1 MRLRNFAARKRKRG
15 ASLVMV
21 LVSMTILTIMGTL
34 FTTIAMRSYQYSYSR
49 MCRQQA
55 YYTATSSIESLYAKI
70 KTNGGLLND
79 IVTAL
84 DNAYTSLTKGP
95 SEGSSEGSSI
105 GGINIDVTT
114 VRVKIGSTGGGEA
127 AAEGVVGSDFFY
139 TYLGECDLWA
149 RYNNAKRTEISLE
162 AEATYN
168 GYSETARAIIAKTN
182 AAASELKKIFDN
194 TFCLQ
199 SPISTIVAETT
210 HGDIYVSQP
219 IADTDSAVVQNL
231 VENQTISAD
240 DIKAYNTVFAAL
252 SENGITS
259 NDHSGVPGQYLR
271 YTNGDIITS
280 GDEGKYNKVLRY
292 GVYGNAQASTSNAS
306 LVGHT
311 KPLDMDNTPLK
322 TSNDIEKPIV
332 NELVNELWYN
342 DWVELYMFSAAEGG
356 TAVNGDLYSNSK
368 ILIGVLD
375 RDTNGVTYLRSWDN
389 TIKRSVFSYND
400 DKLDNY
406 LNSPEYEYLTLNSEF
421 EHGFKNDVFFNHK
434 MDTLKV
440 DRSVFRLNGDMYLW
454 QDARIE
460 NFDSKNV
467 PKSDDEN
474 DDGKNNIYAY
484 KNLYID
490 GMYIKTG
497 WTTGANMPTTSNVVV
512 GGDIVVK
519 GNAQIMNATIYGDVY
534 CYGDEL
540 TIVNCDIYGNVYFT
554 GSNFTAD
561 WMHLYKTD
569 GQGGNLV
576 INHDGS
582 NTNVTNYSTRDDYD
596 KKPDNMTE
604 YAWNNN
610 LFGTTHDVGGDNT
623 VYSWGATITNS
634 DIYGTLWSNV
644 NTHILISKWDEGG
657 DSIPNYYGDIYV
669 SKYLFIDLIWTYL
682 AKAGNDRIMQEAKD
696 YLTDDDRTSGH
707 RENWLAYY
715 YDIPD
720 EKYEVNDH
728 YDVAATF
735 NCFEY
740 TKPSQVIYAERFQL
754 RTNQSDAQSLK
765 STDVNYLGH
774 LYVGEGGLYIDGNE
788 DGHDG
793 RGDGGGNGKEG
804 AYNGLSTKFES
815 LYTASAGNIWDV
827 TVSNEIKNETVWYWD
842 GIIRKSTSW
851 YNYHGMNYNG
861 SVSAGEHKGGYNTQ
875 LERYIQNE
883 SMYRKDGST
892 STSSLN
898 FSYMHYIMHSIM
910 QVQDSYAEKFDDP
923 IWKDK
928 LIKIRTWTAPEHS
941 NDPGA
946 SPSVNYVG
954 GETGIVYSTDEDV
967 VNVKGYLYYLSKI
980 NPAAGSV
987 SGTKGAGD
995 YTLTIKQS
1003 VCFSNWVDWSA
1014 FDRIVIDTSKG
1025 NVYIRFLEGVEL
1037 GKKGAKNYDEGAEVV
1052 LTGGS
1057 MVFWYLYENDSYD
1070 FKKPTLQVNSYTRL
1084 GLVSAETG
1092 SGYGYD
1098 GLYIISN
1105 DDSLITMGS
1114 NAVLNGFV
1122 YTPHGQVF
1130 IAPAES
1136 SYAALNGCMAIESLI
1151 MLSDPDEW
1159 TKTFWDEVS
1168 ELLPE
1173 GSAFGQWIT
1182 GGSEA
1187 IVDAI
1192 IKQYENIVFNYV
1204 QPPLIVDSN
1213 FGYGNTVGEIDDFG
1227 KVVWEFLGYY

>member
-1 MRLRNFAARKRKRG
+1 MRLRHFAARKRKRG

-55 YYTATSSIESLYAKI
+55 YYTATSSVESLYAKI
-70 KTNGGLLND
+70 KTNGGILND
-79 IVTAL
+79 ITTAL
-84 DNAYTSLTKGP
+84 NDAYDQLSGVTPG
-95 SEGSSEGSSI
+95 
-105 GGINIDVTT
+105 IDVTT
-114 VRVKIGSTGGGEA
+114 IRVKIGSTHGDPVTEERA
-127 AAEGVVGSDFFY
+127 VVGSDFFY

-182 AAASELKKIFDN
+182 RAASELKKIFDN

-219 IADTDSAVVQNL
+219 IADTDSAAVQNL
-231 VENQTISAD
+231 VENKTISAD
-240 DIKAYNTVFAAL
+240 DIDAYNTVFAAL
-252 SENGITS
+252 SAKNGTY
-259 NDHSGVPGQYLR
+259 NGHSGVPGQYLR
-271 YTNGDIITS
+271 DGDGNIITS
-280 GDEGKYNKVLRY
+280 GVEGKYNQVLKV
-292 GVYGNAQASTSNAS
+292 GVYGNAQASTSNAL

-311 KPLDMDNTPLK
+311 KPLDMDNTLMEK
-322 TSNDIEKPIV
+322 DTSTDPATY
-332 NELVNELWYN
+332 WYN
-342 DWVELYMFSAAEGG
+342 DWVELYMFSAVKGG

-375 RDTNGVTYLRSWDN
+375 RDPNGVTYLRSWDN
-389 TIKRSVFSYND
+389 TIKRSVFSYD
-400 DKLDNY
+400 GKDPLDNY
-406 LNSPEYEYLTLNSEF
+406 LNTKEFNGIKLNRNF
-421 EHGFKNDVFFNHK
+421 EHGFAKDVFFNHEE
-434 MDTLKV
+434 DPLDV

-490 GMYIKTG
+490 GMYIDPR
-497 WTTGANMPTTSNVVV
+497 WTTGAAMPTSSNVVV
-512 GGDIVVK
+512 GGDIVVQ

-561 WMHLYKTD
+561 WMHLHQTD

-576 INHDGS
+576 INYTGNNTAVTSYAEYYYDEDGE
-582 NTNVTNYSTRDDYD
+582 
-596 KKPDNMTE
+596 KKPT
-604 YAWNNN
+604 
-610 LFGTTHDVGGDNT
+610 FGTTHDVGNT
-623 VYSWGATITNS
+623 PAHSWGATITNS

-644 NTHILISKWDEGG
+644 NTHILISKWYEGG

-669 SKYLFIDLIWTYL
+669 SKYLFIDLTWTYL
-682 AKAGNDRIMQEAKD
+682 ANKNDARIMGEAQD
-696 YLTDDDRTSGH
+696 YLTDDERTSGH

-715 YDIPD
+715 DDIQD
-720 EKYEVNDH
+720 EDHEVNDD
-728 YDVAATF
+728 YDIASSY
-735 NCFEY
+735 NCFESY
-740 TKPSQVIYAERFQL
+740 ASNNVIYADRFQF
-754 RTNQSDAQSLK
+754 RTNQSDPLGYTIDIS
-765 STDVNYLGH
+765 YLGK
-774 LYVGEGGLYIDGNE
+774 LIVGDGGLYIDGNGWAR
-788 DGHDG
+788 DGNDPTYWSWSG
-793 RGDGGGNGKEG
+793 SRDSICIVE
-804 AYNGLSTKFES
+804 LI
-815 LYTASAGNIWDV
+815 TASYEEGDTGWPFYRPTYDLPQVWDTEIYNDTIYVKGSATERDNQLAGYVNSD
-827 TVSNEIKNETVWYWD
+827 Y
-842 GIIRKSTSW
+842 
-851 YNYHGMNYNG
+851 
-861 SVSAGEHKGGYNTQ
+861 
-875 LERYIQNE
+875 
-883 SMYRKDGST
+883 
-892 STSSLN
+892 SSLTAALEHQKTDALSD
-898 FSYMHYIMHSIM
+898 FSHSNA
-910 QVQDSYAEKFDDP
+910 VEYESVAFKDNAVWD
-923 IWKDK
+923 DK
-928 LIKIRTWTAPEHS
+928 LIKIRTWTAPKHS
-941 NDPGA
+941 TDPGA
-946 SPSVNYVG
+946 STSVNYVG
-954 GETGIVYSTDEDV
+954 GETGIEYSTD
-967 VNVKGYLYYLSKI
+967 GYLDYLSK

-987 SGTKGAGD
+987 SVNKENGD

-1003 VCFSNWVDWSA
+1003 VCFSNRVDWSA
-1014 FDRIVIDTSKG
+1014 FDKIVIDTSKG
-1025 NVYIRFLEGVEL
+1025 NVYIRFLNGVEL
-1037 GKKGAKNYDEGAEVV
+1037 GKESATNYDEGAEVV

-1057 MVFWYLYENDSYD
+1057 MVFWYLYESDSYD
-1070 FKKPTLQVNSYTRL
+1070 FKKPTLQVNPYTRL

-1159 TKTFWDEVS
+1159 TKTFWDELS

-1173 GSAFGQWIT
+1173 GSAFGHWIT

-1204 QPPLIVDSN
+1204 QPPLIVDFDFS
-1213 FGYGNTVGEIDDFG
+1213 YGNYEGEVNDFG
-1227 KVVWEFLGYY
+1227 QVVWEFLGYY

>member
-1 MRLRNFAARKRKRG
+1 MRLRHFAARKRKRG

-70 KTNGGLLND
+70 KTNGGILND
-79 IVTAL
+79 ITTAL
-84 DNAYTSLTKGP
+84 NDAYEDLNGAAL
-95 SEGSSEGSSI
+95 G
-105 GGINIDVTT
+105 IDVTT
-114 VRVKIGSTGGGEA
+114 IRVKIGSTHGDPVTEERA
-127 AAEGVVGSDFFY
+127 VVGSDFFY

-162 AEATYN
+162 AEASYN

-182 AAASELKKIFDN
+182 RAASELKKIFDN

-219 IADTDSAVVQNL
+219 IADTDSAVVQDL
-231 VENQTISAD
+231 
-240 DIKAYNTVFAAL
+240 DITAYNTVFAAL
-252 SENGITS
+252 SAKNGTY
-259 NDHSGVPGQYLR
+259 NGHSGVPGQYLR
-271 YTNGDIITS
+271 DGDGNIITS
-280 GDEGKYNKVLRY
+280 GVEGKYNQVLKV

-306 LVGHT
+306 LTGHT
-311 KPLDMDNTPLK
+311 KPLDMDNTLMEK
-322 TSNDIEKPIV
+322 DTSTDPATY
-332 NELVNELWYN
+332 WYN
-342 DWVELYMFSAAEGG
+342 DWVELYMFSAVDGG

-375 RDTNGVTYLRSWDN
+375 RDVNGVTYLRSWDN
-389 TIKRSVFSYND
+389 TIKRSVFSYNGD
-400 DKLDNY
+400 DPLDNY
-406 LNSPEYEYLTLNSEF
+406 LNTNEFNGIKLNSEF
-421 EHGFKNDVFFNHK
+421 EHGFKDDVFFNHK
-434 MDTLKV
+434 TDPLDV

-467 PKSDDEN
+467 PKSDDED

-490 GMYIKTG
+490 GMYIDN
-497 WTTGANMPTTSNVVV
+497 WTSGAAMPTSSNVVV
-512 GGDIVVK
+512 GGDIVVR

-561 WMHLYKTD
+561 WMHLRQTD

-576 INHDGS
+576 INYTGNNTAVTSYAEYYYDEDGE
-582 NTNVTNYSTRDDYD
+582 
-596 KKPDNMTE
+596 KKPT
-604 YAWNNN
+604 
-610 LFGTTHDVGGDNT
+610 FGTTHDVGNT
-623 VYSWGATITNS
+623 PAHSWGATITNCH
-634 DIYGTLWSNV
+634 IYGTLWSNV
-644 NTHILISKWDEGG
+644 NTHILCSKWEEGTLG
-657 DSIPNYYGDIYV
+657 FGGELPDYYGNIYV
-669 SKYLFIDLIWTYL
+669 DAYLFIDLTWTYL
-682 AKAGNDRIMQEAKD
+682 ADADDDGIMQAAKD
-696 YLTDDDRTSGH
+696 YLTEDRRTSGH
-707 RENWLAYY
+707 RENWNSNL
-715 YDIPD
+715 
-720 EKYEVNDH
+720 NDD
-728 YDVAATF
+728 YNTALRF
-735 NCFEY
+735 NCFE
-740 TKPSQVIYAERFQL
+740 KAGDQVIYADRFQFRL
-754 RTNQSDAQSLK
+754 NQVHWRTGLEELWYDADISH
-765 STDVNYLGH
+765 LGT
-774 LYVGEGGLYIDGNE
+774 LLVGDGGLYIDGNPAGNGGNT
-788 DGHDG
+788 GHSIQFDNIYSMSAG
-793 RGDGGGNGKEG
+793 QRWEYTVHGTEAASDAIGISSKLGQSGCFTIDDSLKSLLAKLGGNGLTAHKE
-804 AYNGLSTKFES
+804 A
-815 LYTASAGNIWDV
+815 A
-827 TVSNEIKNETVWYWD
+827 
-842 GIIRKSTSW
+842 
-851 YNYHGMNYNG
+851 
-861 SVSAGEHKGGYNTQ
+861 
-875 LERYIQNE
+875 
-883 SMYRKDGST
+883 
-892 STSSLN
+892 
-898 FSYMHYIMHSIM
+898 
-910 QVQDSYAEKFDDP
+910 FDDNAV
-923 IWKDK
+923 WKDK
-928 LIKIRTWTAPEHS
+928 LIKIRTWTAPKHS
-941 NDPGA
+941 TDPGA
-946 SPSVNYVG
+946 STSVNYVG
-954 GETGIVYSTDEDV
+954 GEAGIEYTDASDFKVYLDHLR
-967 VNVKGYLYYLSKI
+967 K

-987 SGTKGAGD
+987 TGKAGNGD

-1003 VCFSNWVDWSA
+1003 VCFSDWVDWSA
-1014 FDRIVIDTSKG
+1014 FDKIVIDTSKG

-1057 MVFWYLYENDSYD
+1057 MVFWYLYESVSYD
-1070 FKKPTLQVNSYTRL
+1070 FDTPTLEVNPYTRL

-1105 DDSLITMGS
+1105 DDSLITMGT

-1159 TKTFWDEVS
+1159 TETFWDKIGG
-1168 ELLPE
+1168 LLPE
-1173 GSAFGQWIT
+1173 GSPIRQWIT

-1204 QPPLIVDSN
+1204 QPPLIVDFDFS
-1213 FGYGNTVGEIDDFG
+1213 YGNTEGEISDFG
-1227 KVVWEFLGYY
+1227 QVVWEFLGYY

>member
-1 MRLRNFAARKRKRG
+1 MRFGRMAGRKRKRG

-55 YYTATSSIESLYAKI
+55 YYTATSSVESLYAKI
-70 KTNGGLLND
+70 KTNGSILND
-79 IVTAL
+79 ITTAL
-84 DNAYTSLTKGP
+84 NDAYDQLNGVTPG
-95 SEGSSEGSSI
+95 
-105 GGINIDVTT
+105 IDVTT
-114 VRVKIGSTGGGEA
+114 IRVKIGSTHGDPVTEEKA
-127 AAEGVVGSDFFY
+127 VVGSDFFY

-182 AAASELKKIFDN
+182 RAASELKKIFDN

-219 IADTDSAVVQNL
+219 IADTDSAAVQNL

-240 DIKAYNTVFAAL
+240 DIKAYNTVFAEL
-252 SENGITS
+252 SEDGATDNG
-259 NDHSGVPGQYLR
+259 HSGVPGQYLR

-280 GDEGKYNKVLRY
+280 GNEGKYNKVLRY

-311 KPLDMDNTPLK
+311 KPLDMDNTPLTASLIK
-322 TSNDIEKPIV
+322 QPEEDD
-332 NELVNELWYN
+332 LWYN

-375 RDTNGVTYLRSWDN
+375 RDANGVTYLRSWDN
-389 TIKRSVFSYND
+389 TIKRSVFSYD
-400 DKLDNY
+400 EDPLDNY
-406 LNSPEYEYLTLNSEF
+406 LNSPEYENLTLDNKF
-421 EHGFKNDVFFNHK
+421 EHGFANDVFFNHK
-434 MDTLKV
+434 TDPLDV
-440 DRSVFRLNGDMYLW
+440 GRSVFRLNGDMYLW

-467 PKSDDEN
+467 PKSEDEN

-490 GMYIKTG
+490 GMYIDTA
-497 WTTGANMPTTSNVVV
+497 WTTGATMPTTSNVVV
-512 GGDIVVK
+512 GGDIVVQ

-561 WMHLYKTD
+561 YMRLFQTTDTEISTD
-569 GQGGNLV
+569 GGTKIVNINSAKGTYTNGIPDKGNLI
-576 INHDGS
+576 INCATTD
-582 NTNVTNYSTRDDYD
+582 NLNVTGYDANAGFGTKDDVGYSDYD
-596 KKPDNMTE
+596 QKLSRETE
-604 YAWNNN
+604 Y
-610 LFGTTHDVGGDNT
+610 
-623 VYSWGATITNS
+623 YRWGATLTNCWVL
-634 DIYGTLWSNV
+634 GTIWSNV
-644 NTHILISKWDEGG
+644 NTHIMCSKWDDGTG
-657 DSIPNYYGDIYV
+657 HDLPDYYGDIYV
-669 SKYLFIDLIWTYL
+669 SEYLFIDLIWPYEIADQDLT
-682 AKAGNDRIMQEAKD
+682 AIGAGWDHKYNLSGMPTRQDGQISSYHANWHGFTEEEAKKLGYKDTLWGDSAQKKAQAAYD
-696 YLTDDDRTSGH
+696 YFADALR
-707 RENWLAYY
+707 
-715 YDIPD
+715 
-720 EKYEVNDH
+720 
-728 YDVAATF
+728 F
-735 NCFEY
+735 NCFEALDPN
-740 TKPSQVIYAERFQL
+740 TQKIYAERFQFRL
-754 RTNQSDAQSLK
+754 NQTDGLSAAQDSDVSHLGTLLVGSGGIYVDGNPEGNDEDKWREDVESIQFENIYSMSSAGQMWEYEVHNKRYFDVYANKIVEGLNQSGCVTIDDSLGSLLAK
-765 STDVNYLGH
+765 LG
-774 LYVGEGGLYIDGNE
+774 
-788 DGHDG
+788 
-793 RGDGGGNGKEG
+793 GDGLTSRKE
-804 AYNGLSTKFES
+804 A
-815 LYTASAGNIWDV
+815 A
-827 TVSNEIKNETVWYWD
+827 
-842 GIIRKSTSW
+842 
-851 YNYHGMNYNG
+851 
-861 SVSAGEHKGGYNTQ
+861 
-875 LERYIQNE
+875 
-883 SMYRKDGST
+883 
-892 STSSLN
+892 
-898 FSYMHYIMHSIM
+898 
-910 QVQDSYAEKFDDP
+910 FDDNAV
-923 IWKDK
+923 WEDK
-928 LIKIRTWTAPEHS
+928 LIKIRTWSAPKHS
-941 NDPGA
+941 TDPGA
-946 SPSVNYVG
+946 STSVNYVG
-954 GETGIVYSTDEDV
+954 GETGIDFSTDASN
-967 VNVKGYLYYLSKI
+967 VNGYLYYLRN

-987 SGTKGAGD
+987 SGTPGNGD

-1003 VCFSNWVDWSA
+1003 VCFKSRVDWSA

-1025 NVYIRFLEGVEL
+1025 NVYIRFLNGVVL
-1037 GKKGAKNYDEGAEVV
+1037 GKAGAKNYDEGAEVV

-1057 MVFWYLYENDSYD
+1057 MVFWYLYESGSYD
-1070 FKKPTLQVNSYTRL
+1070 FNTPTLQVNPYTRL

-1105 DDSLITMGS
+1105 DDSLITMGQ

-1159 TKTFWDEVS
+1159 TETFWDK
-1168 ELLPE
+1168 LGGLF
-1173 GSAFGQWIT
+1173 GDGAFGQWVT

-1204 QPPLIVDSN
+1204 QPPLIVDFDFS
-1213 FGYGNTVGEIDDFG
+1213 YGNTEGEINDFG
-1227 KVVWEFLGYY
+1227 QVVWEFLGYY

>member
-1 MRLRNFAARKRKRG
+1 MRLRHFAARKRKRG

-55 YYTATSSIESLYAKI
+55 YYTATSSVESLYAKI
-70 KTNGGLLND
+70 KTNGSILND
-79 IVTAL
+79 ITTAL
-84 DNAYTSLTKGP
+84 NDAYEDLNGAAL
-95 SEGSSEGSSI
+95 G
-105 GGINIDVTT
+105 IDVTT
-114 VRVKIGSTGGGEA
+114 IRVKIGSTHGDPVTEERA
-127 AAEGVVGSDFFY
+127 VVGSDFFY

-162 AEATYN
+162 AEASYN

-182 AAASELKKIFDN
+182 RAASELKKIFDN

-219 IADTDSAVVQNL
+219 IADTDSAVVQDL
-231 VENQTISAD
+231 
-240 DIKAYNTVFAAL
+240 DITAYNTVFAAL
-252 SENGITS
+252 SAKNGTY
-259 NDHSGVPGQYLR
+259 NGHSGVPGQYLR
-271 YTNGDIITS
+271 DGDGNIITS
-280 GDEGKYNKVLRY
+280 GVEGKYNQVLKV

-306 LVGHT
+306 LTGHT
-311 KPLDMDNTPLK
+311 KPLDMDNTLMEK
-322 TSNDIEKPIV
+322 DTSTDPATY
-332 NELVNELWYN
+332 WYN
-342 DWVELYMFSAAEGG
+342 DWVELYMFSAVDGG

-375 RDTNGVTYLRSWDN
+375 RDVNGVTYLRSWDN
-389 TIKRSVFSYND
+389 TIKRSVFSYNGD
-400 DKLDNY
+400 DPLDNY
-406 LNSPEYEYLTLNSEF
+406 LNTNEFNGIKLNSEF
-421 EHGFKNDVFFNHK
+421 EHGFKDDVFFNHK
-434 MDTLKV
+434 TDPLDV

-467 PKSDDEN
+467 PKSDDED

-490 GMYIKTG
+490 GMYIDTA
-497 WTTGANMPTTSNVVV
+497 WTTGAAMPTSSNVVV
-512 GGDIVVK
+512 GGDIVVR

-561 WMHLYKTD
+561 WMHLRQTD

-576 INHDGS
+576 INYTGNNTAVTSYAEYYYDEDGE
-582 NTNVTNYSTRDDYD
+582 
-596 KKPDNMTE
+596 KKPT
-604 YAWNNN
+604 
-610 LFGTTHDVGGDNT
+610 FGTTHDVGNT
-623 VYSWGATITNS
+623 PAHSWGATITNCH
-634 DIYGTLWSNV
+634 IYGTLWSNV
-644 NTHILISKWDEGG
+644 NTHILCSKWEEGTLG
-657 DSIPNYYGDIYV
+657 FGGELPDYYGNIYV
-669 SKYLFIDLIWTYL
+669 DAYLFIDLTWTYL
-682 AKAGNDRIMQEAKD
+682 ADADDDGIMQAAKD
-696 YLTDDDRTSGH
+696 YLTEDRRTSGH
-707 RENWLAYY
+707 RENWNSNL
-715 YDIPD
+715 
-720 EKYEVNDH
+720 NDD
-728 YDVAATF
+728 YNTALRF
-735 NCFEY
+735 NCFE
-740 TKPSQVIYAERFQL
+740 KAGDQVIYADRFQFRL
-754 RTNQSDAQSLK
+754 NQVHWRTGLEELWYDADISH
-765 STDVNYLGH
+765 LGT
-774 LYVGEGGLYIDGNE
+774 LLVGDGGLYIDGNPA
-788 DGHDG
+788 GN
-793 RGDGGGNGKEG
+793 GGNTGHSIQFDNI
-804 AYNGLSTKFES
+804 YSM
-815 LYTASAGNIWDV
+815 SAGQRWEY
-827 TVSNEIKNETVWYWD
+827 TVHGTEAASDAI
-842 GIIRKSTSW
+842 GISSKLGQSGCFTIDDSLKSLLAKLGG
-851 YNYHGMNYNG
+851 HGLT
-861 SVSAGEHKGGYNTQ
+861 AHK
-875 LERYIQNE
+875 E
-883 SMYRKDGST
+883 
-892 STSSLN
+892 
-898 FSYMHYIMHSIM
+898 
-910 QVQDSYAEKFDDP
+910 AAFDDNAV
-923 IWKDK
+923 WKDK
-928 LIKIRTWTAPEHS
+928 LIKIRTWTAPKHS
-941 NDPGA
+941 TDPGA
-946 SPSVNYVG
+946 STSVNYVG
-954 GETGIVYSTDEDV
+954 EETGIPYSTDASDV
-967 VNVKGYLYYLSKI
+967 SGYLYHLSK
-980 NPAAGSV
+980 NSAAGSV
-987 SGTKGAGD
+987 SGTPGNGD

-1003 VCFSNWVDWSA
+1003 VCFSDWVDWSA
-1014 FDRIVIDTSKG
+1014 FDKIVIDTSKG

-1057 MVFWYLYENDSYD
+1057 MVFWYLYESVSYD
-1070 FKKPTLQVNSYTRL
+1070 FDTPTLEVNPYTRL

-1105 DDSLITMGS
+1105 DDSLITMGT

-1159 TKTFWDEVS
+1159 TETFWDKIGG
-1168 ELLPE
+1168 LLPE
-1173 GSAFGQWIT
+1173 GSPIRQWIT

-1204 QPPLIVDSN
+1204 QPPLIVDFDFS
-1213 FGYGNTVGEIDDFG
+1213 YGNTDGEISDFG
-1227 KVVWEFLGYY
+1227 QVVWEFLGYY

>member
-1 MRLRNFAARKRKRG
+1 MWLRRFAARKRKRG

-55 YYTATSSIESLYAKI
+55 YYTATSSVESLYAKI
-70 KTNGGLLND
+70 KTNGSILND
-79 IVTAL
+79 ITTAL
-84 DNAYTSLTKGP
+84 NDAYDQLNGVTPG
-95 SEGSSEGSSI
+95 
-105 GGINIDVTT
+105 IDVTT
-114 VRVKIGSTGGGEA
+114 IRVKIGSTHGDPVTEERA
-127 AAEGVVGSDFFY
+127 VVGSDFFY

-182 AAASELKKIFDN
+182 RAASELKKIFDN

-219 IADTDSAVVQNL
+219 IADTDSAAVQDL
-231 VENQTISAD
+231 
-240 DIKAYNTVFAAL
+240 DITAYNTVFAAL
-252 SENGITS
+252 SAKNGTY
-259 NDHSGVPGQYLR
+259 NGHSGVPGQYLR
-271 YTNGDIITS
+271 DGDGNIITS
-280 GDEGKYNKVLRY
+280 GVEGKYNQVLKV

-311 KPLDMDNTPLK
+311 KPLDMDNTLMEK
-322 TSNDIEKPIV
+322 DTSTDPATY
-332 NELVNELWYN
+332 WYN
-342 DWVELYMFSAAEGG
+342 DWVELYMFSAVDGG
-356 TAVNGDLYSNSK
+356 TAVNGDLYADSK

-375 RDTNGVTYLRSWDN
+375 RDVNGVTYLRSWDN
-389 TIKRSVFSYND
+389 TIKRSVFSYDGD
-400 DKLDNY
+400 DPLDNY
-406 LNSPEYEYLTLNSEF
+406 LNTNEFNGIKLNSEF
-421 EHGFKNDVFFNHK
+421 EHGFKDDVFFNHK
-434 MDTLKV
+434 TDPLDV
-440 DRSVFRLNGDMYLW
+440 GRSVFRLNGDMYLW

-490 GMYIKTG
+490 GMYIDTG
-497 WTTGANMPTTSNVVV
+497 WTTGAAMPTSSNVVV
-512 GGDIVVK
+512 GGDIVVR

-561 WMHLYKTD
+561 WMHLYQTD
-569 GQGGNLV
+569 EQGGNLV

-596 KKPDNMTE
+596 KDNLPDNMTE

-610 LFGTTHDVGGDNT
+610 FFGTTHDVGGDNT

-682 AKAGNDRIMQEAKD
+682 AKADNDRIMQEAKD
-696 YLTDDDRTSGH
+696 YLTDDKRTSGH

-754 RTNQSDAQSLK
+754 RTNQSDAQALK

-793 RGDGGGNGKEG
+793 RIPGDRDGSRN
-804 AYNGLSTKFES
+804 AYNGLSTKFET

-827 TVSNEIKNETVWYWD
+827 TVSDKITNETGWYWKD
-842 GIIRKSTSW
+842 GWLWSEAPLYEI
-851 YNYHGMNYNG
+851 NGMNYNG

-928 LIKIRTWTAPEHS
+928 LIKIRTWTAPKHS
-941 NDPGA
+941 IAPGA
-946 SPSVNYVG
+946 STSVNYVG
-954 GETGIVYSTDEDV
+954 GEAGIEYTDASDFKVYLDHLR
-967 VNVKGYLYYLSKI
+967 K

-987 SGTKGAGD
+987 SGTQGNGD

-1003 VCFSNWVDWSA
+1003 VCFSDWVDWSA

-1025 NVYIRFLEGVEL
+1025 NVYIRFLNGVEL

-1057 MVFWYLYENDSYD
+1057 MVFWYLYESGSYD
-1070 FKKPTLQVNSYTRL
+1070 FKTPTLQVNPYTRL

-1105 DDSLITMGS
+1105 DDSLITMGQ

-1159 TKTFWDEVS
+1159 TETFWDGLGGLFGNTS
-1168 ELLPE
+1168 
-1173 GSAFGQWIT
+1173 FGQWIA

-1204 QPPLIVDSN
+1204 QPPLIVDFN
-1213 FGYGNTVGEIDDFG
+1213 FSYGNTEGEISDFG
-1227 KVVWEFLGYY
+1227 QVVWEFLGYY

>member
-1 MRLRNFAARKRKRG
+1 MWLRRFAARKRKRG

-55 YYTATSSIESLYAKI
+55 YYTATSSVESLYAKI
-70 KTNGGLLND
+70 KTNGGILND
-79 IVTAL
+79 ITEAL
-84 DNAYTSLTKGP
+84 NKAYDQLNGATPG
-95 SEGSSEGSSI
+95 
-105 GGINIDVTT
+105 IDVTT
-114 VRVKIGSTGGGEA
+114 IRVKIGSTHGDPVTEERA
-127 AAEGVVGSDFFY
+127 VVGSDFFY

-182 AAASELKKIFDN
+182 RAASELKKIFDN

-219 IADTDSAVVQNL
+219 IADTDSAVVQDL
-231 VENQTISAD
+231 
-240 DIKAYNTVFAAL
+240 DITAYNTVFAAL
-252 SENGITS
+252 SAKNGTY
-259 NDHSGVPGQYLR
+259 NGHSGVPGQYLR
-271 YTNGDIITS
+271 DGDGNIITS
-280 GDEGKYNKVLRY
+280 GVEGKYNQVLKV
-292 GVYGNAQASTSNAS
+292 GVYGNAQASTSNAL

-311 KPLDMDNTPLK
+311 KPLDMDNTLMEK
-322 TSNDIEKPIV
+322 DTSTDPATY
-332 NELVNELWYN
+332 WYN
-342 DWVELYMFSAAEGG
+342 DWVELYMFSAVKGG

-375 RDTNGVTYLRSWDN
+375 RDPNGVTYLRSWDN
-389 TIKRSVFSYND
+389 TIKRSVFSYD
-400 DKLDNY
+400 GKDPLDNY
-406 LNSPEYEYLTLNSEF
+406 LNTKEFNGIKLNRNF
-421 EHGFKNDVFFNHK
+421 EHGFTKDVFFNHEE
-434 MDTLKV
+434 DPLDV

-490 GMYIKTG
+490 GMYIDPR
-497 WTTGANMPTTSNVVV
+497 WTTGAAMPTTSNVVV
-512 GGDIVVK
+512 GGDIVVR

-561 WMHLYKTD
+561 WMHLYQTD
-569 GQGGNLV
+569 EQGGNLV
-576 INHDGS
+576 INHNGS
-582 NTNVTNYSTRDDYD
+582 NTNVSNYDAS
-596 KKPDNMTE
+596 
-604 YAWNNN
+604 AG
-610 LFGTTHDVGGDNT
+610 FGTTKDVGGDNSD
-623 VYSWGATITNS
+623 YRWGATITNC
-634 DIYGTLWSNV
+634 DIRGTLWSNV
-644 NTHILISKWDEGG
+644 NTHILISKWAEGG

-669 SKYLFIDLIWTYL
+669 SKYLFIDLTWTYL
-682 AKAGNDRIMQEAKD
+682 ANKNDARIMGEAQD
-696 YLTDDDRTSGH
+696 YLTDDERTSGH

-715 YDIPD
+715 DDIQD
-720 EKYEVNDH
+720 EDHEVNDD
-728 YDVAATF
+728 YDIASSY
-735 NCFEY
+735 NCFESY
-740 TKPSQVIYAERFQL
+740 ASNNVIYADRFQF
-754 RTNQSDAQSLK
+754 RTNQSDPLGYTIDIS
-765 STDVNYLGH
+765 YLGK
-774 LYVGEGGLYIDGNE
+774 LIVGDGGLYIDGNGWARDRNDPTYWSWSGSRDSICIVE
-788 DGHDG
+788 
-793 RGDGGGNGKEG
+793 
-804 AYNGLSTKFES
+804 LI
-815 LYTASAGNIWDV
+815 TASYEEGDTGWPFYRPTYDLPQVWDTEIYNDTIYVKGSATERDNQLAGYVNSD
-827 TVSNEIKNETVWYWD
+827 Y
-842 GIIRKSTSW
+842 
-851 YNYHGMNYNG
+851 
-861 SVSAGEHKGGYNTQ
+861 
-875 LERYIQNE
+875 
-883 SMYRKDGST
+883 
-892 STSSLN
+892 SSLTAALEHQKTDALSD
-898 FSYMHYIMHSIM
+898 FSHSNA
-910 QVQDSYAEKFDDP
+910 VEYESVAFKDNA

-928 LIKIRTWTAPEHS
+928 LIKIRTWTAPKHS
-941 NDPGA
+941 TDPGA
-946 SPSVNYVG
+946 STSVNYVG
-954 GETGIVYSTDEDV
+954 GETGIEYSTD
-967 VNVKGYLYYLSKI
+967 GYLDYLSK

-987 SGTKGAGD
+987 SVNKENGD

-1003 VCFSNWVDWSA
+1003 VCFSNRVDWSA

-1025 NVYIRFLEGVEL
+1025 NVYIRFLDGVVL
-1037 GKKGAKNYDEGAEVV
+1037 GKAGAKNYDEGAEVV

-1057 MVFWYLYENDSYD
+1057 MVFWYLYESDSYD

-1105 DDSLITMGS
+1105 DDSLITMGQ

-1159 TKTFWDEVS
+1159 TETFWDKLGGLFGNTS
-1168 ELLPE
+1168 
-1173 GSAFGQWIT
+1173 FGQWVT

-1204 QPPLIVDSN
+1204 QPPLIVDFDFS
-1213 FGYGNTVGEIDDFG
+1213 YGNTEGEISDFG
-1227 KVVWEFLGYY
+1227 QVVWEFLGYY

>member
-1 MRLRNFAARKRKRG
+1 MRFGRMAGRKRKRG

-55 YYTATSSIESLYAKI
+55 YYTATSSVESLYAKI
-70 KTNGGLLND
+70 KTNGSILND
-79 IVTAL
+79 ITTAL
-84 DNAYTSLTKGP
+84 NDAYDQLNGVTPG
-95 SEGSSEGSSI
+95 
-105 GGINIDVTT
+105 IDVTT
-114 VRVKIGSTGGGEA
+114 IRVKIGSTHGDPVTEERA
-127 AAEGVVGSDFFY
+127 VVGSDFFY

-182 AAASELKKIFDN
+182 RAASELKKIFDN

-219 IADTDSAVVQNL
+219 IADTDSAAVQNL
-231 VENQTISAD
+231 VENKTISAT
-240 DIKAYNTVFAAL
+240 DIKAYNTVFADL
-252 SENGITS
+252 SENGAS
-259 NDHSGVPGQYLR
+259 DSGYAGVPGQYLR
-271 YTNGDIITS
+271 YANGNIITS
-280 GDEGKYNKVLRY
+280 GDEGKYNTVLRY

-311 KPLDMDNTPLK
+311 KPLDMDNTPLT
-322 TSNDIEKPIV
+322 TSNDIKQPKASD
-332 NELVNELWYN
+332 LWYN
-342 DWVELYMFSAAEGG
+342 DWVELYMFSAVDRG
-356 TAVNGDLYSNSK
+356 TAVNGDLYADSK

-375 RDTNGVTYLRSWDN
+375 RDANGVTYLRSWDN

-406 LNSPEYEYLTLNSEF
+406 LNSPEYENLTLNNEF
-421 EHGFKNDVFFNHK
+421 EHGFANDVFFNHK
-434 MDTLKV
+434 TDPLEV

-454 QDARIE
+454 EDARIE

-467 PKSDDEN
+467 PKSEDEN
-474 DDGKNNIYAY
+474 DDGKNSIYAY

-490 GMYIKTG
+490 GMYIKTS
-497 WTTGANMPTTSNVVV
+497 WTTGATMPTTSNVVV
-512 GGDIVVK
+512 GGDIVVR

-561 WMHLYKTD
+561 WMHLYQTD
-569 GQGGNLV
+569 EQGGNLV

-596 KKPDNMTE
+596 KNNLPDNMTE

-774 LYVGEGGLYIDGNE
+774 LYVGKGGLYIDGNE

-793 RGDGGGNGKEG
+793 RGDGGGNGEEG
-804 AYNGLSTKFES
+804 AYNGLSTKFET

-827 TVSNEIKNETVWYWD
+827 TVSTEITNETGWYKKD
-842 GIIRKSTSW
+842 GWLWTEAPLYEI
-851 YNYHGMNYNG
+851 NGMNYNG

-875 LERYIQNE
+875 LAVYIQNE
-883 SMYRKDGST
+883 SMYRKDGSA
-892 STSSLN
+892 SPSSLN

-928 LIKIRTWTAPEHS
+928 LIKIRTWTAPKHS
-941 NDPGA
+941 TDPGA
-946 SPSVNYVG
+946 STSVNYVG
-954 GETGIVYSTDEDV
+954 GETGIEYSTD
-967 VNVKGYLYYLSKI
+967 GYLDYLSK

-987 SGTKGAGD
+987 SADGD
-995 YTLTIKQS
+995 TLTIKQS
-1003 VCFSNWVDWSA
+1003 VCFSNRVDWSA

-1025 NVYIRFLEGVEL
+1025 NVYIRFLNGVEL

-1057 MVFWYLYENDSYD
+1057 MTFWYLYENRSYD
-1070 FKKPTLQVNSYTRL
+1070 FDRPTLLVNPYTRL

-1105 DDSLITMGS
+1105 DDSLITMGQ

-1159 TKTFWDEVS
+1159 TETFWDKLGGLFGNTS
-1168 ELLPE
+1168 
-1173 GSAFGQWIT
+1173 FGQWVT

-1192 IKQYENIVFNYV
+1192 IKQYANIVFNYV
-1204 QPPLIVDSN
+1204 QPPLIVDFN
-1213 FGYGNTVGEIDDFG
+1213 FSYGNTEGEISDFG
-1227 KVVWEFLGYY
+1227 EVVWEFLGYY

>member
-1 MRLRNFAARKRKRG
+1 M
-15 ASLVMV
+15 MV

-55 YYTATSSIESLYAKI
+55 YYTATSSVESLYAKI
-70 KTNGGLLND
+70 KTNGSILND
-79 IVTAL
+79 ITTAL
-84 DNAYTSLTKGP
+84 NDAYEDLNGVTPG
-95 SEGSSEGSSI
+95 
-105 GGINIDVTT
+105 IDVTT
-114 VRVKIGSTGGGEA
+114 IRVKIGSTHGDPVTEERA
-127 AAEGVVGSDFFY
+127 VVGSDFFY

-182 AAASELKKIFDN
+182 RAASELKKIFDN

-219 IADTDSAVVQNL
+219 IADTDSAVVQEL
-231 VENQTISAD
+231 
-240 DIKAYNTVFAAL
+240 DITAYNKVFAAL
-252 SENGITS
+252 SEGGTYNG
-259 NDHSGVPGQYLR
+259 HSGVPGQYLR

-280 GDEGKYNKVLRY
+280 GNEGKYNKVLKV

-311 KPLDMDNTPLK
+311 KPLDMDNTPLTASFIK
-322 TSNDIEKPIV
+322 QPKEDD
-332 NELVNELWYN
+332 LWYN
-342 DWVELYMFSAAEGG
+342 DWVELYMFSATKGG

-375 RDTNGVTYLRSWDN
+375 RDVNGVTYLRSWDN
-389 TIKRSVFSYND
+389 TIKRSVFSYNGD
-400 DKLDNY
+400 DPLNNY
-406 LNSPEYEYLTLNSEF
+406 LNSLEYNNLTLDNKF
-421 EHGFKNDVFFNHK
+421 EHGFANGDGVAVDVFFNHK
-434 MDTLKV
+434 TDPLDV
-440 DRSVFRLNGDMYLW
+440 GRSVFRLNGDMYLW

-467 PKSDDEN
+467 PKSEDEN

-490 GMYIKTG
+490 GMYIDN
-497 WTTGANMPTTSNVVV
+497 WTSGAAMPTSSNVVV
-512 GGDIVVK
+512 GGDIVVR

-561 WMHLYKTD
+561 WMHLYQTD
-569 GQGGNLV
+569 RQGGNLV
-576 INHDGS
+576 INYTGKNTAVTSYTEYYIDEDGE
-582 NTNVTNYSTRDDYD
+582 
-596 KKPDNMTE
+596 KKPT
-604 YAWNNN
+604 
-610 LFGTTHDVGGDNT
+610 FGTTHDVGNT
-623 VYSWGATITNS
+623 PAHSWGATITNS

-682 AKAGNDRIMQEAKD
+682 AKADNDRIMQAAKD
-696 YLTDDDRTSGH
+696 YLTEDRRTSGH

-754 RTNQSDAQSLK
+754 RTNQSDAQALK

-793 RGDGGGNGKEG
+793 RGPGNINGSRDE
-804 AYNGLSTKFES
+804 YNGLSTKFET
-815 LYTASAGNIWDV
+815 LYTASSGNIWDV
-827 TVSNEIKNETVWYWD
+827 TVSTEIKNETIRYWE
-842 GIIRKSTSW
+842 GIIRKSASW
-851 YNYHGMNYNG
+851 YKYYGMNYNG
-861 SVSAGEHKGGYNTQ
+861 SVSAGEHKGGYDTQ
-875 LERYIQNE
+875 LAGYIQNG

-898 FSYMHYIMHSIM
+898 FSYMHSIM
-910 QVQDSYAEKFDDP
+910 PVQDNYAEKFDDP
-923 IWKDK
+923 VWKDK
-928 LIKIRTWTAPEHS
+928 LIKIRTWTAPKHS
-941 NDPGA
+941 IAPGA
-946 SPSVNYVG
+946 STSVNYVG
-954 GETGIVYSTDEDV
+954 GEAGIEYTDASDFKVYLDHLR
-967 VNVKGYLYYLSKI
+967 K

-987 SGTKGAGD
+987 SGTQGNGD

-1003 VCFSNWVDWSA
+1003 VCFSDWVDWSA

-1025 NVYIRFLEGVEL
+1025 NVYIRFLNGVEL

-1057 MVFWYLYENDSYD
+1057 MVFWYLYESGSYD
-1070 FKKPTLQVNSYTRL
+1070 FAKPTLQVNPYTRL

-1105 DDSLITMGS
+1105 DDSLITMGT

-1159 TKTFWDEVS
+1159 TETFWDKIGG
-1168 ELLPE
+1168 LLPE
-1173 GSAFGQWIT
+1173 GSPIRQWIT

-1204 QPPLIVDSN
+1204 QPPLIVDFDFS
-1213 FGYGNTVGEIDDFG
+1213 YGNTEGEISDFG
-1227 KVVWEFLGYY
+1227 QVVWEFLGYY

>member
-1 MRLRNFAARKRKRG
+1 
-15 ASLVMV
+15 
-21 LVSMTILTIMGTL
+21 MTLG
-34 FTTIAMRSYQYSYSR
+34 
-49 MCRQQA
+49 
-55 YYTATSSIESLYAKI
+55 
-70 KTNGGLLND
+70 
-79 IVTAL
+79 
-84 DNAYTSLTKGP
+84 
-95 SEGSSEGSSI
+95 
-105 GGINIDVTT
+105 IDVTT
-114 VRVKIGSTGGGEA
+114 IRVKIGSTHGDPVTEEKA
-127 AAEGVVGSDFFY
+127 VVGSDFFY

-168 GYSETARAIIAKTN
+168 GYSNR
-182 AAASELKKIFDN
+182 AASELKKIFDN

-219 IADTDSAVVQNL
+219 IADTDSAVVQDL
-231 VENQTISAD
+231 
-240 DIKAYNTVFAAL
+240 DITAYNTVFAAL
-252 SENGITS
+252 SAKNGTY
-259 NDHSGVPGQYLR
+259 NGHSGVPGQYLR
-271 YTNGDIITS
+271 DGDGNIITS
-280 GDEGKYNKVLRY
+280 GVEGKYNQVLKV

-306 LVGHT
+306 LTGHT
-311 KPLDMDNTPLK
+311 KPLDMDNTLMEK
-322 TSNDIEKPIV
+322 DTSTDPATY
-332 NELVNELWYN
+332 WYN
-342 DWVELYMFSAAEGG
+342 DWVELYMFSAVDGG

-375 RDTNGVTYLRSWDN
+375 RDANGVTYLRSWDN
-389 TIKRSVFSYND
+389 TIKRSVFSYD
-400 DKLDNY
+400 GEDPLDNY
-406 LNSPEYEYLTLNSEF
+406 LNTNEFNGIKLNRYF
-421 EHGFKNDVFFNHK
+421 EHGFADDVFFNHEE
-434 MDTLKV
+434 DPLDV
-440 DRSVFRLNGDMYLW
+440 GRSVFRLNGDMYLW

-467 PKSDDEN
+467 PKSDDED

-490 GMYIKTG
+490 GMYIDPG
-497 WTTGANMPTTSNVVV
+497 WTTGAAMPTTSNVVV
-512 GGDIVVK
+512 GGDIVVQ

-540 TIVNCDIYGNVYFT
+540 TIVNCDIYGNVR
-554 GSNFTAD
+554 
-561 WMHLYKTD
+561 
-569 GQGGNLV
+569 QGGNLV

-582 NTNVTNYSTRDDYD
+582 NTNVSNYDAS
-596 KKPDNMTE
+596 
-604 YAWNNN
+604 AG
-610 LFGTTHDVGGDNT
+610 FGTTKDVGGDNT

-644 NTHILISKWDEGG
+644 NTHILISKWYEGG

-669 SKYLFIDLIWTYL
+669 SKYLFIDLTWTYL
-682 AKAGNDRIMQEAKD
+682 ANKNDARIMDEAKD

-707 RENWLAYY
+707 RENWLAYKN
-715 YDIPD
+715 DTGNRED
-720 EKYEVNDH
+720 EVNDD
-728 YDVAATF
+728 YDIASSY
-735 NCFEY
+735 NCFESY
-740 TKPSQVIYAERFQL
+740 ASNNVIYADRFQF
-754 RTNQSDAQSLK
+754 RTNQSDPLGYTIDIS
-765 STDVNYLGH
+765 YLGK
-774 LYVGEGGLYIDGNE
+774 LIVGDGGLYIDGNGWAR
-788 DGHDG
+788 DGNDPTYWSW
-793 RGDGGGNGKEG
+793 NGSRDSICIVK
-804 AYNGLSTKFES
+804 LI
-815 LYTASAGNIWDV
+815 TASYEQGDTGWPFYRPTYDLPQVWDTEIYNDTIYVKGSATERDNQIAGYVNSD
-827 TVSNEIKNETVWYWD
+827 Y
-842 GIIRKSTSW
+842 
-851 YNYHGMNYNG
+851 
-861 SVSAGEHKGGYNTQ
+861 
-875 LERYIQNE
+875 
-883 SMYRKDGST
+883 
-892 STSSLN
+892 SSLTAALEQQKTTALSA
-898 FSYMHYIMHSIM
+898 FSHSNA
-910 QVQDSYAEKFDDP
+910 VEYESVAFKDNA

-928 LIKIRTWTAPEHS
+928 LIKIRTWTAPKHS
-941 NDPGA
+941 TDPGA
-946 SPSVNYVG
+946 STSVNYVG
-954 GETGIVYSTDEDV
+954 GETGIEYTDASDFKVYLDHLR
-967 VNVKGYLYYLSKI
+967 K

-987 SGTKGAGD
+987 SGKPGNGD

-1003 VCFSNWVDWSA
+1003 VCFSDWVDWSA
-1014 FDRIVIDTSKG
+1014 FDKIVIDTSKG
-1025 NVYIRFLEGVEL
+1025 NVYIRFLNGVEL
-1037 GKKGAKNYDEGAEVV
+1037 GKKSATNYDEGAEVV

-1057 MVFWYLYENDSYD
+1057 MVFWYLYESDSYD

-1173 GSAFGQWIT
+1173 GSAFGYWIT

-1204 QPPLIVDSN
+1204 QPPLIVDFDFS
-1213 FGYGNTVGEIDDFG
+1213 YGNYEGEVSDFG
-1227 KVVWEFLGYY
+1227 QVVWEFLGYY